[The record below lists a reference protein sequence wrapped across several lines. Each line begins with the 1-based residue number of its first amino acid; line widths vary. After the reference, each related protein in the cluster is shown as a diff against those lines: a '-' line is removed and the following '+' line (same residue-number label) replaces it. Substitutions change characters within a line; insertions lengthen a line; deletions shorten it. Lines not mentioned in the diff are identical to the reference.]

1 MVLVFE
7 HLLCVVVKHGVI
19 DVHQAVLHELHLGD
33 AFSEGL
39 YLLFLHVDVILLHQL
54 VFREVPFQLV
64 EHLVEVFVEL
74 LLSHLLV
81 GSEYPAFEEVLREG
95 DLLHLLHDGGLHV
108 QTKAVFA
115 LLGEGTNDVLFDAS
129 AETFLIFRSVCTI
142 NFCEQLSIYGAG
154 FHLCLGAFLFVLG
167 DVLAETVGV
176 GLYLLVDHLFGRLDG
191 VLRQF
196 VLAVELSVEL
206 RRYGDVEEE
215 SEGVLVVEVDLRR
228 LLARQR
234 IAENLDLVVLNV
246 LLEVLSHEFVQDISE
261 DALAVHFLH
270 QSGRN
275 HTRTEARHLSL
286 VAYFF
291 QLFSYFF
298 LIVSRLDSEGYYC
311 LQVFQ
316 FRLINLHK
324 Y

>member
-1 MVLVFE
+1 M
-7 HLLCVVVKHGVI
+7 
-19 DVHQAVLHELHLGD
+19 HLGD

-95 DLLHLLHDGGLHV
+95 DLLHLLHDGSLHV

-115 LLGEGTNDVLFDAS
+115 LLGEGTNDVLFDAL
-129 AETFLIFRSVCTI
+129 AETFLVFRSVCAI
-142 NFCEQLSIYGAG
+142 DLCEQLSIYGAG

-196 VLAVELSVEL
+196 VLAVELSIEL

-215 SEGVLVVEVDLRR
+215 SEGILVVEVDTRR

-234 IAENLDLVVLNV
+234 IAEDLDLVVLNV
-246 LLEVLSHEFVQDISE
+246 LLEVLSHKFVQDISE

-298 LIVSRLDSEGYYC
+298 LIVSGLDSEGYYC